1 MPPVPR
7 MDALSASA
15 AVAASEAVRNRRFR
29 RVPESETLLI
39 TWQCPG
45 VREASPGA
53 GLNQGGVFIETQ
65 QVQPVGTTLKLKV
78 PNPGGDIA
86 LSAIVRDS
94 IEGRGMGVEFSNIG
108 NKERAKLDL
117 LVKRRL
123 LAAEAARQE
132 QGTPPAQAG
141 AAKSPAHKGP
151 AAAAKS
157 GALATGKAP
166 AARKAAASPAK
177 AVAAAPTAA
186 APAPERP
193 GPKGRRF
200 PRINLPRGMKVAW
213 QSGPQKEIT
222 VVGTVG
228 LGGLFITSAQPPP
241 VGSKLRLLF
250 DVPGGEVLATA
261 IVRDSI
267 PGRGMGVEF
276 VEISP
281 ESRARIEELLDRL
294 MS

>member
-1 MPPVPR
+1 MN
-7 MDALSASA
+7 ASA
-15 AVAASEAVRNRRFR
+15 AVTASETVRNRRFK
-29 RVPESETLLI
+29 RVPASETLLI
-39 TWQCPG
+39 TWQCPS
-45 VREASPGA
+45 VREASQGV
-53 GLNQGGVFIETQ
+53 GLNQGGVFLETQ
-65 QVQPVGTTLKLKV
+65 QPQPVGTTLKLKV
-78 PNPGGDIA
+78 PNPGGDIG
-86 LSAIVRDS
+86 LSGIVRDS
-94 IEGRGMGVEFSNIG
+94 IEGKGMGVEFSNIG

-123 LAAEAARQE
+123 LAAEAARKDADSAAGQ
-132 QGTPPAQAG
+132 PATSAARTAGKAG
-141 AAKSPAHKGP
+141 AGASGQ
-151 AAAAKS
+151 AAVQ
-157 GALATGKAP
+157 GKAS
-166 AARKAAASPAK
+166 AASTK
-177 AVAAAPTAA
+177 AAA
-186 APAPERP
+186 APATAPARERP

-213 QSGPQKEIT
+213 QSGQNKEIT

-261 IVRDSI
+261 LVRDSI